1 MKLYIGA
8 DKVITQLKI
17 NPRSRFLDLGMGC
30 YFRLNKKDAEHDAQE
45 MSRRME
51 SGSPI
56 LNIFEIDNASLNG
69 LKILRVSNTNLK
81 WVRFIVR
88 NRRGSSLENEYG
100 AIISPVPNA
109 RLYQHIYLYENK
121 EVPRLRNVIKEM
133 QQLRH
138 IREEDMVFK
147 TQAVFTTEHSLSFI
161 KYLKSVRLMQKK
173 YRKDFPPCMVD
184 FCIPAIIDYVK
195 KRKNIK
201 GMGILRQFYFSKVYE
216 KLCDAYLKV
225 GQFSKYAIGE
235 MFIEELETGH
245 LSYPD
250 EVLI

>member
-8 DKVITQLKI
+8 DKVITHLKI

-45 MSRRME
+45 MARRME
-51 SGSPI
+51 SGSPV
-56 LNIFEIDNASLNG
+56 LNIFEIDNKALNG
-69 LKILRVSNTNLK
+69 LKILRIINTNMK

-88 NRRGSSLENEYG
+88 NRRGCSLENEYG

-109 RLYQHIYLYENK
+109 WLYQHIYLSENEK
-121 EVPRLRNVIKEM
+121 LR
-133 QQLRH
+133 LRH
-138 IREEDMVFK
+138 IRDEYKVFK

-173 YRKDFPPCMVD
+173 YRKDFPPCIVD